1 MLIKYK
7 SDEQKKC
14 EKAVLNSFNCTKGTK
29 ATAEHKEAAEIIA
42 RRTAEVIRR

>member
-14 EKAVLNSFNCTKGTK
+14 EKAVLNSFNCTKTTG
-29 ATAEHKEAAEIIA
+29 EYKEAAEIITK
-42 RRTAEVIRR
+42 RTAEAIRRN